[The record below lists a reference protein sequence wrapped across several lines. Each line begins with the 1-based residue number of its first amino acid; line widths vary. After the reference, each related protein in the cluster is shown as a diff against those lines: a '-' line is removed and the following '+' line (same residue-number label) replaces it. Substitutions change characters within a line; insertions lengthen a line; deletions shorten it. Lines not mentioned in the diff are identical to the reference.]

1 MDIIFWDVLILYQVS
16 FKPQEKR
23 SVIISNKRGIYEL
36 PHEFPNDLGLSNLE
50 IRKYKENLK
59 TSLNYSLVPSVNTKM
74 KFCQYYQKTAEKWKL
89 NFSRSALFHKNS
101 RVCLK
106 YLVHDCLCKQMFPS
120 NSTQVPLNLICL
132 TILVTLRSLTEF

>member
-23 SVIISNKRGIYEL
+23 RVIISNKHGIYEL
-36 PHEFPNDLGLSNLE
+36 PHEFPNNLGLSNLE

-89 NFSRSALFHKNS
+89 NFSRSALFHKKS

-106 YLVHDCLCKQMFPS
+106 YLVHGCLCKQMFPS